1 MIESLRSLAGVAREA
16 RERLMDNKKIVVSG
30 MRPTGRLHLGN
41 YWGALKNW
49 VELQDEYL
57 CYFFVADWHALTTGH
72 DKADNIPDNTRLMV
86 EDWLAAGLDPA
97 KCVIFRQSDIREHAE
112 LYLLLGMITP
122 VSWLLRN
129 PTFKEQLL
137 ELHKQK
143 YKGQE
148 DKMKAAEGASKKL
161 LEAHVGEGEDLAV
174 HSELSTYGF
183 LGYPILQ
190 AADILLYKADYVP
203 IGKDQLPH
211 LELTREIARRFN
223 HSFGAPSAEPVF
235 IEPGALL
242 TGAPSVPGLDGRKMS
257 KSYGNTIELAEE
269 PRSLEAKI
277 KKMYT
282 DPAKLKVDDKGHP
295 EGCVVCAFHKIYNS
309 GWAGREEEC
318 KTGALGCG
326 ACKKQLFELMNKAM
340 EEFRVRRGAYEGGRA
355 GVDKILENGNARASA
370 SASAVIGE
378 ANKIMGIK

>member
-1 MIESLRSLAGVAREA
+1 M
-16 RERLMDNKKIVVSG
+16 VSG

-49 VELQDEYL
+49 VDLQDKYL

-72 DKADNIPDNTRLMV
+72 EKSDSIPANTRLMV
-86 EDWLAAGLDPA
+86 QDWLAAGLDPA
-97 KCVIFRQSDIREHAE
+97 RCVIFRQSDIKAHAE

-148 DKMKAAEGASKKL
+148 DKMKSAEGASKKL
-161 LEAHVGEGEDLAV
+161 LEAHAGEGEDLAV

-190 AADILLYKADYVP
+190 AADILLYKADFVP

-211 LELTREIARRFN
+211 LELTREIARRFD
-223 HSFGAPSAEPVF
+223 HAFGSPVF
-235 IEPGALL
+235 KEPGALL
-242 TGAPSVPGLDGRKMS
+242 TATPAVPGIDGRKMS
-257 KSYGNTIELAEE
+257 KSYGNSIELAEE
-269 PRSLEAKI
+269 PKSLEAKI

-282 DPAKLKVDDKGHP
+282 DPLKIRVDDKGHP
-295 EGCVVCAFHKIYNS
+295 EGCVVCAFHRIYNP
-309 GWAGREEEC
+309 GWEKRELEC
-318 KTGALGCG
+318 RTGAAGCG

-340 EEFRVRRGAYEGGRA
+340 EDFRVRRRACESDPGIVDRILEAGGPRA
-355 GVDKILENGNARASA
+355 GAAAG
-370 SASAVIGE
+370 AVMAE
-378 ANKIMGIK
+378 ANKIVGMI

>member
-1 MIESLRSLAGVAREA
+1 MT
-16 RERLMDNKKIVVSG
+16 MDNKKTVVSG

-49 VELQDEYL
+49 VDLQEKYH
-57 CYFFVADWHALTTGH
+57 CYFFIADWHALTTGH
-72 DKADNIPDNTRLMV
+72 DKADSIPENTRLMV
-86 EDWLAAGLDPA
+86 QDWLAAGLDPA
-97 KCVIFRQSDIREHAE
+97 KCVIFRQSDIKEHAE

-148 DKMKAAEGASKKL
+148 DKMKSSEGATKKL
-161 LEAHVGEGEDLAV
+161 LEAHAGAGEDLAI
-174 HSELSTYGF
+174 HSDLSTYGF

-190 AADILLYKADYVP
+190 AADILLYKSDLVP

-223 HSFGAPSAEPVF
+223 HAFCAPVF
-235 IEPGALL
+235 REPDALL
-242 TGAPSVPGLDGRKMS
+242 TATPSVPGIDGRKMS

-269 PRSLEAKI
+269 PKSLETKI

-282 DPAKLKVDDKGHP
+282 DPLKIKVDDKGHP
-295 EGCVVCAFHKIYNS
+295 EGCVVCAFHRIYNPDC
-309 GWAGREEEC
+309 AKQEEAC
-318 KTGALGCG
+318 RTGATGCG
-326 ACKKQLFELMNKAM
+326 SCKKQLFELMNKAM
-340 EEFRVRRGAYEGGRA
+340 EEFRVRSKNYDTTPAA
-355 GVDKILENGNARASA
+355 LDKILEAGNARAR
-370 SASAVIGE
+370 AVVAAVMTE
-378 ANKIMGIK
+378 ANKAVGMI

>member
-1 MIESLRSLAGVAREA
+1 
-16 RERLMDNKKIVVSG
+16 MDKKKVVVSG

-49 VELQDEYL
+49 VELQDKYD

-86 EDWLAAGLDPA
+86 VDWLTAGLDPA
-97 KCVIFRQSDIREHAE
+97 KCVVFRQSDIKEHAE

-148 DKMKAAEGASKKL
+148 DKMKSAEGASKKL
-161 LEAHVGEGEDLAV
+161 LEAHAGEGEDLAT

-183 LGYPILQ
+183 LGYPVLQ

-223 HSFGAPSAEPVF
+223 HAAGSPALTEPD
-235 IEPGALL
+235 ALL
-242 TGAPSVPGLDGRKMS
+242 TSSPSVPGLDGRKMS
-257 KSYGNTIELAEE
+257 KSYGNAIELAEE
-269 PRSLEAKI
+269 PKSLEAKI

-295 EGCVVCAFHKIYNS
+295 EGCVVCAFHKLYNP
-309 GWAGREEEC
+309 GWAAREAEC
-318 KTGALGCG
+318 KAGAIGCG
-326 ACKKQLFELMNKAM
+326 ACKKQLFELMDKAM
-340 EEFRVRRGAYEGGRA
+340 EEFRVRRRTCENDSA
-355 GVDKILENGNARASA
+355 GVDKILEAGNARAKTA
-370 SASAVIGE
+370 AAAVI
-378 ANKIMGIK
+378 ATASKIMGMK

>member
-1 MIESLRSLAGVAREA
+1 MTRIAGREA
-16 RERLMDNKKIVVSG
+16 LKTLMITDNKKIVVSG

-49 VELQDEYL
+49 VDLQDKYQ

-72 DKADNIPDNTRLMV
+72 DKADSIPANTRLMV
-86 EDWLAAGLDPA
+86 QDWLAAGLDPD
-97 KCVIFRQSDIREHAE
+97 KCVFFRQSDIKEHAE

-137 ELHKQK
+137 ELHRQK

-148 DKMKAAEGASKKL
+148 DKMKSAEGATKKL
-161 LEAHVGEGEDLAV
+161 LEAHAGEDGDLAT
-174 HSELSTYGF
+174 HSEISTYGF

-190 AADILLYKADYVP
+190 AADILLYKADFVP
-203 IGKDQLPH
+203 IGRDQLPH

-223 HSFGAPSAEPVF
+223 HSFGSPFFSEPD
-235 IEPGALL
+235 ALL
-242 TGAPSVPGLDGRKMS
+242 TATPAVPGIDGRKMS

-269 PRSLEAKI
+269 PKSLEAKI

-282 DPAKLKVDDKGHP
+282 DPLKVKVDDNGHP
-295 EGCVVCAFHKIYNS
+295 EGCVVCAFHRIYNPDF
-309 GWAGREEEC
+309 AARDTAC
-318 KTGALGCG
+318 RTGATGCG
-326 ACKKQLFELMNKAM
+326 ACKKQLFELMNKAI
-340 EEFRVRRGAYEGGRA
+340 EEFRGRRKAYEQDPA
-355 GVDKILENGNARASA
+355 GVDRILEAGNARARAVSA
-370 SASAVIGE
+370 AVMAG
-378 ANKIMGIK
+378 ANKIVGMI

>member
-1 MIESLRSLAGVAREA
+1 MA
-16 RERLMDNKKIVVSG
+16 MDNKKIVVSG

-49 VELQDEYL
+49 VDLQDKYQ

-72 DKADNIPDNTRLMV
+72 DKADSIPENTRLMV
-86 EDWLAAGLDPA
+86 QDWLAAGLDPA
-97 KCVIFRQSDIREHAE
+97 KCVIFRQSDIKEHAE

-148 DKMKAAEGASKKL
+148 DRMKTAEGASKKL
-161 LEAHVGEGEDLAV
+161 LEAHAGDGELAT

-190 AADILLYKADYVP
+190 AADILLYMADYVP

-223 HSFGAPSAEPVF
+223 HAFGSPVF
-235 IEPGALL
+235 REPDALL
-242 TGAPSVPGLDGRKMS
+242 TATPSVPGIDGRKMS

-269 PRSLEAKI
+269 PKSLEAKI

-282 DPAKLKVDDKGHP
+282 DPLKIKVDDKGHT
-295 EGCVVCAFHKIYNS
+295 EGCVVCAFHRIYNPDS
-309 GWAGREEEC
+309 ALQETACRAG
-318 KTGALGCG
+318 AIGCG

-340 EEFRVRRGAYEGGRA
+340 EEFRVRAKAYDNAPASVDKLLEGGNA
-355 GVDKILENGNARASA
+355 GAKAAA
-370 SASAVIGE
+370 AAVMTA
-378 ANKIMGIK
+378 ANKIVGMI